1 MEISK
6 EEFLKEYGKHGTTTV
21 GLICTDGVVL
31 AAEKRA
37 TAGYLVAHKVA
48 DKIIPITDKIAIT
61 IAGYVGDAQMLAK
74 YLKSEMELYEI
85 RRQKRV
91 TVKAAATLLAN
102 ILFGNR
108 MSMTPFYVQ
117 ILLAGHDD
125 ETGYH
130 LFSLDP
136 DGGNI
141 EDKVVSTGSG
151 SVIAYGVLEDKYKEG
166 IQLKE
171 GVMIAARAVR
181 AAMARDIASGE
192 AIDIFTITEK
202 GTSKVPRE
210 EIERLIK

>member
-1 MEISK
+1 MDISR
-6 EEFLKEYGKHGTTTV
+6 EEFLKEYAKHGTTTV
-21 GLICTDGVVL
+21 GLVCSDGVVL

-61 IAGYVGDAQMLAK
+61 IAGFVGDAQMLAK
-74 YLKSEMELYEI
+74 YLRAEIELYEI
-85 RRQKRV
+85 RRQKKV

-102 ILFGNR
+102 ILFSNR
-108 MSMTPFYVQ
+108 MSMFPFYVQ
-117 ILLAGHDD
+117 ILLAGHD

-141 EDKVVSTGSG
+141 EDKMVSTGSG
-151 SVIAYGVLEDKYKEG
+151 SVIAYGVLEDKYTEGINYKEG
-166 IQLKE
+166 IA
-171 GVMIAARAVR
+171 IAARAIK

-192 AIDIFTITEK
+192 GIDIYVITDK
-202 GTSKVPRE
+202 GTSKVPKE
-210 EIERLIK
+210 EIEKIVK